1 MTEDAEPDRH
11 WHLDKRVPI
20 ALIFTIAVQTATLI
34 VWGTQLTERVSQLE
48 RTEAVR
54 AAIAPQSADRLT
66 RVEVKV
72 DTALDG
78 IQEIK
83 RLIQRAPSN

>member
-1 MTEDAEPDRH
+1 MADNEDNRES
-11 WHLDKRVPI
+11 WHLDKRVPL
-20 ALIFTIAVQTATLI
+20 ALILTILAQTATLI

-54 AAIAPQSADRLT
+54 ATIAPQSADRLT

-83 RLIQRAPSN
+83 RLIQRSPQQ

>member
-1 MTEDAEPDRH
+1 MNDDDPQRH

-20 ALIFTIAVQTATLI
+20 ALIIAIAMQTATLI
-34 VWGTQLTERVSQLE
+34 IWGTSLTERVSQLE

-54 AAIAPQSADRLT
+54 ATIAPQSADRLT
-66 RVEVKV
+66 RVEVKIE
-72 DTALDG
+72 TALDG

-83 RLIQRAPSN
+83 RLIQRSPN